1 MKTTHTLKILVIVT
15 SLLAYQIPSVSS
27 RRRKRPKRPHV
38 CDSASPPKICDILKK
53 LCPSRKSCKRIR
65 LDGEMNDG
73 LQKLKLK
80 RLPDRVFWGYKSL
93 EELLITDTDL
103 ERLPTHLPRNLKNL
117 QLFNNK
123 INYIP
128 PGVFDELRDL
138 EKVYLKNGFKMFKPK
153 LKFFRELKMSHFL
166 FYPETS

>member
-138 EKVYLKNGFKMFKPK
+138 EKVYLKNGFKM
-153 LKFFRELKMSHFL
+153 LN
-166 FYPETS
+166 